1 MPRAGGVYSAP
12 PGTKG
17 SPNTTIESAKY
28 NALVD
33 DLVADANAAR
43 PVTAGGSGSSTAV
56 GGADNLSAAGADM
69 ASAATVNLS
78 NSTGTLVNI
87 TGTVTI
93 TALGTVAAGAERDL
107 VFAGALT
114 LTHNATSLILPGG
127 ANITTAAGDVARM
140 RSLGGGNWRC
150 LSYQRAN
157 GAAIAIAP
165 NTTIVTPT
173 LTLKQSA
180 APTPTAEGDIQW
192 DTDENVLV
200 IGDGAAQ
207 QIFAPLPASVAAG
220 DVFYATGARALARL
234 PKGTAGQVLQMN
246 AGVTAPQWVT
256 PALSKSYESPA
267 QAITSSG
274 SFAVAHGFG
283 VKPKLVEVSLIC
295 VTAQGGFTAGEELYI
310 GSPSRYDGNDGSGS
324 SVGWT
329 MKVDTTNISVKY
341 GSNVLPAIVNFTSAA
356 DSNLSEANWNM
367 VVRAWA

>member
-43 PVTAGGSGSSTAV
+43 PITAGGSGSSTAV

-69 ASAATVNLS
+69 ASAATVNLA
-78 NSTGTLVNI
+78 NSTGTLVTI

-93 TALGTVAAGAERDL
+93 TALGAVAAGAERDL

-150 LSYQRAN
+150 MSYQRAN
-157 GAAIAIAP
+157 GAAIAVAP

-207 QIFAPLPASVAAG
+207 QIFVPLPASVAAG
-220 DVFYATGARALARL
+220 DVFYATGAKALARL
-234 PKGTAGQVLQMN
+234 AKGTAGQVLQMN
-246 AGVTAPQWVT
+246 AGATAPQWVT
-256 PALSKSYESPA
+256 PPITKSYESAP
-267 QAITSSG
+267 QAVSALGLITL
-274 SFAVAHGFG
+274 AHGFG
-283 VKPKLVEVSLIC
+283 IKPKLLQLSLIC
-295 VTAQGGFTAGEELYI
+295 VTAQAGFSPGDELYL
-310 GSPSRYDGNDGSGS
+310 GAPSSFYGNDGSGS

-329 MKVDTTNISVKY
+329 MKTDATNIFIKC
-341 GSNVLPAIVNFTSAA
+341 GNNVLPNVVNISSGG
-356 DSNLSEANWNM
+356 DSSLTEVNWNM

>member
-43 PVTAGGSGSSTAV
+43 PVTAGGSGSNTAV
-56 GGADNLSAAGADM
+56 GGADAFSPAGADM
-69 ASAATVNLS
+69 ASAATVNLA
-78 NSTGTLVNI
+78 NSTGTLINV

-93 TALGTVAAGAERDL
+93 TALGTIAAGAERVL

-114 LTHNATSLILPGG
+114 LTHNATSLILPGA
-127 ANITTAAGDVARM
+127 ANITTAAGDIAVM

-150 LSYQRAN
+150 IGYQRAN
-157 GAAIAIAP
+157 GQPIGAL
-165 NTTIVTPT
+165 TQPT

-192 DTDENVLV
+192 DTDDNVLV

-207 QIFAPLPASVAAG
+207 QIFVSLPASVAAG
-220 DVFYATGARALARL
+220 DVFYATGAKALARL

-246 AGVTAPQWVT
+246 AGATAPQWANVPFIKT
-256 PALSKSYESPA
+256 YESA
-267 QAITSSG
+267 QQTWTNG
-274 SFAVAHGFG
+274 GTLTLAHGLG
-283 VKPKLVEVSLIC
+283 VQPKMYHAYAVCI
-295 VTAQGGFTAGEELYI
+295 AAGG
-310 GSPSRYDGNDGSGS
+310 DGGYALNDEILLATWASDAADGRG
-324 SVGWT
+324 VNLRP
-329 MKVDTTNISVKY
+329 DATNITVY
-341 GSNVLPAIVNFTSAA
+341 MGSNGLVMVSTTGGYNYKSNPASTWKLII
-356 DSNLSEANWNM
+356 
-367 VVRAWA
+367 RAWA

>member
-43 PVTAGGSGSSTAV
+43 PVTSGGSGSSTAV

-69 ASAATVNLS
+69 ASAATVNLA

-127 ANITTAAGDVARM
+127 ANIPTAAGDVARM

-173 LTLKQSA
+173 LTLKQGA

-192 DTDENVLV
+192 DTDEDLIVV
-200 IGDGAAQ
+200 GDGAAQ
-207 QIFAPLPASVAAG
+207 KIFVPLPAST
-220 DVFYATGARALARL
+220 ATGDILYMTGAKSYARL
-234 PKGTAGQVLQMN
+234 AKGTAGQVLQMN
-246 AGVTAPQWVT
+246 AGATAPQWVT
-256 PALSKSYESPA
+256 IPLTKSFESSPQIITAGA
-267 QAITSSG
+267 Q
-274 SFAVAHGFG
+274 VVLAHGMG
-283 VKPKLVEVSLIC
+283 LRPKIVQVELQN
-295 VTAQGGFTAGEELYI
+295 VTADAGFSPGDCIPVAPNYQGE
-310 GSPSRYDGNDGSGS
+310 GSGNS
-324 SVGWT
+324 RGASILY
-329 MKVDTTNISVKY
+329 DATNISVRFGTASY
-341 GSNVLPAIVNFTSAA
+341 TVIRQSDGNYDVIVNSR
-356 DSNLSEANWNM
+356 WRY